1 MFRNKM
7 KLINDTGR
15 PVLATLVAAFME
27 LSETN
32 IREVA
37 KKKNRSYKS
46 LTSACRQGLA
56 WKHLAPAFDKALDD
70 AIYEAAAAD
79 TTDCSNK
86 LREEST
92 KQYLKTLYLSMT

>member
-1 MFRNKM
+1 MFRNKT
-7 KLINDTGR
+7 KLINNTGR

-37 KKKNRSYKS
+37 RKQNRSYKS

-56 WKHLAPAFDKALDD
+56 WKYLAPAFIKALDD
-70 AIYEAAAAD
+70 AVYEAAATD
-79 TTDCSNK
+79 TTDSSNK
-86 LREEST
+86 LREESM
-92 KQYLKTLYLSMT
+92 KQYLKTYLTMA